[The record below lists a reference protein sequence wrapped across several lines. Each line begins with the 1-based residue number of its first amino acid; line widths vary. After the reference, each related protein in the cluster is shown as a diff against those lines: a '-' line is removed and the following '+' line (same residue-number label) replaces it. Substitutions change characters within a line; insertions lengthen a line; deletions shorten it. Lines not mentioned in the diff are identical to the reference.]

1 MEKEEKVE
9 KEESIENTGE
19 TEKKENETKV
29 SDKEI
34 VEEEKEE
41 SKKETNDTVE
51 WMKKIRNEII
61 GIVVSV
67 FTASTLFIICDI
79 FFKFTTWNT
88 YSTPTESLRFSIFF
102 SVVIYTL
109 LFAMTKKT
117 GTATL
122 ISCATIFI
130 MSIVNELKIAFTS
143 EPLYFSD
150 INFLT
155 KVGDLM
161 QLVTNNVSSAFMW
174 KFVVICAVY
183 LWVLGM
189 IVYLNYMFGL
199 KVENKKIRIPIIVV
213 DLIILLLL
221 FVPNKTTKEFY
232 LKTFFNTDEYVDF
245 DSYTTNL
252 GFYNR
257 NGFINGMYGTWLNSV
272 FVEPKDYDEDELESI
287 LAPFEEKEKEEN
299 KNGKPN
305 IIVVFSEAFWDIDVL
320 DEIEFDKPIT
330 SNFNSLK
337 EKGKLVNIISP
348 SYGGMSENV
357 SFELLTGGS
366 MNYFSRGYIPIMSL
380 YSRRDSENAPSIIKN
395 LKENGYKTEITFGK
409 DYYNSESAYKKMGFD
424 VYDEMAEYTTMYNRD
439 QYTISYLINKI
450 RKKDDNPLFTIMA
463 TMEGH
468 MPFAKNKYKEYDI
481 SITKSEF
488 SENVN
493 DTLLSYSQ
501 GIYNADQQL
510 GVLYEFIQSTDEPTI
525 LLFLGDHLPYLY
537 TPDGENVVDE
547 LKYFNT
553 ENELENNY
561 RLYNPQALILTNY
574 DCKLEIPDYLGTD
587 MLLNCVVNQLD
598 LELEPYYKW
607 LYDVTASLPGIN
619 RNIAFDK
626 GGKLYNPQEITE
638 EMQEV
643 YDTRRAMQ
651 YKLFIDN

>member
-1 MEKEEKVE
+1 MEKEENVKD
-9 KEESIENTGE
+9 IENTRNAENESVDEG
-19 TEKKENETKV
+19 KKE
-29 SDKEI
+29 SRKEG
-34 VEEEKEE
+34 
-41 SKKETNDTVE
+41 NDTIE
-51 WMKKIRNEII
+51 LMKKIRNEII
-61 GIVVSV
+61 GIAVSV
-67 FTASTLFIICDI
+67 FTASTIFIICDI
-79 FFKFTTWNT
+79 FFKLVTWNT
-88 YSTPTESLRFSIFF
+88 YSTPTESLKFAIPF

-109 LFAMTKKT
+109 LFAITKKT

-122 ISCATIFI
+122 ISYITIFL
-130 MSIVNELKIAFTS
+130 MSIINELKIVFTS

-150 INFLT
+150 INFLS
-155 KVGDLM
+155 KAGDLM
-161 QLVTNNVSSAFMW
+161 QLVTNNVSSAFVW
-174 KFVVICAVY
+174 KFVVICTVY

-189 IVYLNYMFGL
+189 IVYLNYMFSI
-199 KVENKKIRIPIIVV
+199 KVESKKVRIPIIVI

-232 LKTFFNTDEYVDF
+232 LKTFFNTHEYVDF

-272 FVEPKDYDEDELESI
+272 FVEPNEYDEEKLNSI
-287 LAPFEEKEKEEN
+287 LASFDGKKKEEN

-305 IIVVFSEAFWDIDVL
+305 IIVIFSEAFWDIDVL
-320 DEIEFDKPIT
+320 EEIEFDKPIT

-380 YSRRDSENAPSIIKN
+380 YSRKNSENTPSIIKN

-409 DYYNSESAYKKMGFD
+409 DYYDSERAYKKMGFD
-424 VYDEMAEYTTMYNRD
+424 VYDEMAEYTTMYDKD
-439 QYTISYLINKI
+439 QYSISYLINKI
-450 RKKDDNPLFTIMA
+450 RKKDDNPLFSIMA

-488 SENVN
+488 SENIN
-493 DTLLSYSQ
+493 DTILSYSQ
-501 GIYNADQQL
+501 GVYNADQQL
-510 GVLYEFIQSTDEPTI
+510 GVLYEFIQNTDEPTI

-537 TPDGENVVDE
+537 TPDGENVIDE

-574 DCKLEIPDYLGTD
+574 DCELEIPEYLGTD
-587 MLLNCVVNQLD
+587 MLLNCIVNQLD
-598 LELEPYYKW
+598 LQLEPYYKW
-607 LYDVTASLPGIN
+607 LYEVTDDLPGNN

-626 GGKLYNPQEITE
+626 DGNLYNPQEITE
-638 EMQEV
+638 EMKEV

>member
-1 MEKEEKVE
+1 MEKEENVKD
-9 KEESIENTGE
+9 IENTE
-19 TEKKENETKV
+19 NVENETM
-29 SDKEI
+29 DKD
-34 VEEEKEE
+34 VLEEKEE
-41 SKKETNDTVE
+41 SRNEENDTIE
-51 WMKKIRNEII
+51 WIKKIRNEII
-61 GIVVSV
+61 GIAVSV
-67 FTASTLFIICDI
+67 FTASTIFIICDI
-79 FFKFTTWNT
+79 FFKLVTWNT
-88 YSTPTESLRFSIFF
+88 YSTPTESLKFAIPF

-109 LFAMTKKT
+109 LFAITKKT

-122 ISCATIFI
+122 ISYISIFL
-130 MSIVNELKIAFTS
+130 MSIINELKIVFTS

-150 INFLT
+150 INFLS
-155 KVGDLM
+155 KAGDLM
-161 QLVTNNVSSAFMW
+161 QLVTNNVSSAFVW
-174 KFVVICAVY
+174 KFVVICTVY

-189 IVYLNYMFGL
+189 IVYLNYMFGI
-199 KVENKKIRIPIIVV
+199 KVESKKIRIPIIVV

-272 FVEPKDYDEDELESI
+272 FVEPKEYDEEKLNSI
-287 LAPFEEKEKEEN
+287 LASFDGKKKEEN

-305 IIVVFSEAFWDIDVL
+305 IIVIFSEAFWDIDVL
-320 DEIEFDKPIT
+320 EEIEFDKPIT
-330 SNFNSLK
+330 SNFNNLK
-337 EKGKLVNIISP
+337 EKGELVNIISP

-380 YSRRDSENAPSIIKN
+380 YSRKNSENAPSIIKN

-409 DYYNSESAYKKMGFD
+409 DYYDSESAYKKIGFD
-424 VYDEMAEYTTMYNRD
+424 VYDEMAEYTTMYDKD
-439 QYTISYLINKI
+439 QYSISYLINKI
-450 RKKDDNPLFTIMA
+450 RKKDDNPLFSIMA

-537 TPDGENVVDE
+537 TPDGENVIDE

-574 DCKLEIPDYLGTD
+574 DCELEIPDYLGTD

-607 LYDVTASLPGIN
+607 LYEVTSDLPGSN

-626 GGKLYNPQEITE
+626 DGKLYNPQEITE

>member
-1 MEKEEKVE
+1 MEKEEK
-9 KEESIENTGE
+9 IENNQE
-19 TEKKENETKV
+19 IIEEKKEENENKETDIDNWMK
-29 SDKEI
+29 SFIKEI
-34 VEEEKEE
+34 V
-41 SKKETNDTVE
+41 S
-51 WMKKIRNEII
+51 IA
-61 GIVVSV
+61 VSV
-67 FTASTLFIICDI
+67 FTAFTIFIICDI
-79 FFKFTTWNT
+79 FFKFATWGT
-88 YSTPTESLRFSIFF
+88 YSTPTESLKFSMFF

-109 LFAMTKKT
+109 LFAITKKT

-122 ISCATIFI
+122 ISYAAIFLI
-130 MSIVNELKIAFTS
+130 SIINELKIAFTS

-150 INFLT
+150 INFLG
-155 KVGDLM
+155 KAGDLM
-161 QLVTNNVSSAFMW
+161 QLVTNNVSAGFVW
-174 KFVVICAVY
+174 RFVVICAVY

-189 IVYLNYMFGL
+189 IVYLNYMFGI
-199 KVENKKIRIPIIVV
+199 KVKNKKIRIPIIVI

-232 LKTFFNTDEYVDF
+232 LKVFFNTDEYVDF

-272 FVEPKDYDEDELESI
+272 FVEPEKYDEEEVNSI
-287 LAPFEEKEKEEN
+287 LASIEKNEKEEN

-366 MNYFSRGYIPIMSL
+366 MNYFSRGYIPIMSF
-380 YSRRDSENAPSIIKN
+380 YSRKSSENAPSIIKN
-395 LKENGYKTEITFGK
+395 LKQNGYKTEITFGK
-409 DYYNSESAYKKMGFD
+409 DYYDSESAYKKMGFD
-424 VYDEMAEYTTMYNRD
+424 VYDEMAKYTTMYDRD
-439 QYTISYLINKI
+439 QYSIYYLINKI

-468 MPFAKNKYKEYDI
+468 MPFAKDKYKEKDYDI

-488 SENVN
+488 SENIN

-510 GVLYEFIQSTDEPTI
+510 GVLYDFIQNTDEPTI

-537 TPDGENVVDE
+537 TPDGENVVDKLE
-547 LKYFNT
+547 YFNT

-574 DCKLEIPDYLGTD
+574 DCELEIPDYLGTD
-587 MLLNCVVNQLD
+587 MLLNCIVNQLD
-598 LELEPYYKW
+598 LQLEPYYEW
-607 LYDVTASLPGIN
+607 LYEITDVLPGSN

-626 GGKLYNPQEITE
+626 DGKLYNPKEITE

>member
-1 MEKEEKVE
+1 MEKEEKVND
-9 KEESIENTGE
+9 IENVE
-19 TEKKENETKV
+19 EEII
-29 SDKEI
+29 DKE
-34 VEEEKEE
+34 VLVEEKEE
-41 SKKETNDTVE
+41 SKNEGNNTIE

-67 FTASTLFIICDI
+67 FTASTIFIICDI
-79 FFKFTTWNT
+79 FFKFVTWNS
-88 YSTPTESLRFSIFF
+88 YSTPTESLKFSMLF

-109 LFAMTKKT
+109 LFALTKKT

-122 ISCATIFI
+122 ISYIAIFL
-130 MSIVNELKIAFTS
+130 MSIINELKIVFTS

-150 INFLT
+150 INFLS
-155 KVGDLM
+155 KAGDLM
-161 QLVTNNVSSAFMW
+161 QLVTNNVSSAFVW
-174 KFVVICAVY
+174 KFIVICTVY

-189 IVYLNYMFGL
+189 IVYLNYIFGI

-213 DLIILLLL
+213 DIIILLLL

-232 LKTFFNTDEYVDF
+232 LKVFFNTDEYVDF

-272 FVEPKDYDEDELESI
+272 FVEPSGYDENELDTI
-287 LAPFEEKEKEEN
+287 LASSKKEEKKE

-305 IIVVFSEAFWDIDVL
+305 IILIFSEAFWDIDVL
-320 DEIEFDKPIT
+320 EEIEFNTPIT
-330 SNFNSLK
+330 SNFNALK

-357 SFELLTGGS
+357 SFEVLTGGS

-380 YSRRDSENAPSIIKN
+380 YSRKNSENAPSIVKN
-395 LKENGYKTEITFGK
+395 LKENGYKTKITFGK
-409 DYYNSESAYKKMGFD
+409 DYYDSEKAYKKMGFD
-424 VYDEMAEYTTMYNRD
+424 IYDEMADYTTMYDKD
-439 QYTISYLINKI
+439 QYSISYLINQI
-450 RKKDDNPLFTIMA
+450 RKKDDGPLFSMLA

-468 MPFAKNKYKEYDI
+468 MPFSKNKYKEYDI
-481 SITKSEF
+481 SITKSSF

-537 TPDGENVVDE
+537 TADGDNVVDKLE
-547 LKYFNT
+547 YFNT

-561 RLYNPQALILTNY
+561 RLYNPQALVLTNY
-574 DCKLEIPDYLGTD
+574 DCELEIPEYLGTD
-587 MLLNCVVNQLD
+587 MLLNCIVNQLD
-598 LELEPYYKW
+598 LELEPYYEW
-607 LYDVTASLPGIN
+607 LYDITDVLPGIN

-626 GGKLYNPQEITE
+626 EGKLYSPQEITQ
-638 EMQEV
+638 EMQKV
-643 YDTRRAMQ
+643 YETKRAMQ